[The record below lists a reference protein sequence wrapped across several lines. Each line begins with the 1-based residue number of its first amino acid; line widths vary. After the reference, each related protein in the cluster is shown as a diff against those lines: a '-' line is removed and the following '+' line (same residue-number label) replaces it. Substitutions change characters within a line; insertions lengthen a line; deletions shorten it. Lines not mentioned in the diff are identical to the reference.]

1 MKIADLSKELGVK
14 NKDLISYL
22 NEVGFTKISSHLQN
36 ASDDMVA
43 MARERFEKK
52 ASEKTMSEA
61 VKEEKQVKAEPPK
74 KAVNKPAKKFAPDD
88 LITCVS
94 VTPWHLIMD
103 SNDHSRIYEWQAW
116 GDEEQVRYDDLLS
129 WRKKD
134 IVTQPKILIQDADLV
149 AQWSKDTGDAYK
161 PFIGVDYPEELFR
174 LSDKNF
180 EQLLR
185 TGNRT
190 VRQIIQVTAMSMIK
204 AENYPEVQKIKM
216 IDDVTGSCLMDFLG

>member
-1 MKIADLSKELGVK
+1 
-14 NKDLISYL
+14 
-22 NEVGFTKISSHLQN
+22 
-36 ASDDMVA
+36 
-43 MARERFEKK
+43 
-52 ASEKTMSEA
+52 
-61 VKEEKQVKAEPPK
+61 
-74 KAVNKPAKKFAPDD
+74 
-88 LITCVS
+88 
-94 VTPWHLIMD
+94 MD

-149 AQWSKDTGDAYK
+149 AQWSKDIGDAYK

-216 IDDVTGSCLMDFLG
+216 IDDVTRSCLMDFLG